1 MSSHDRPGFC
11 VLRRR
16 SFSAFIVGALTLAAA
31 SAYAGEYDSF
41 RQRGDEYTWTSRGLP
56 TKEAPGQW
64 VGTPDGAEGSFAF
77 TAAVSGA
84 SVAVAAKRFASTGAL
99 LGAASRCLGNPGC
112 FVGSAVVSAL
122 VAWLGTRQGTVVDLR
137 ADGSIYKRNTD
148 VYCPGGSC
156 YEFAWDW
163 GPQAHQ
169 WTPSMSTVCQ
179 AFAAAM
185 NWNAAVPA
193 AEKPYTVEYYAPP
206 ASPGAGVKCYLVAS
220 NGKKVNNF
228 SKVRAASSPPPAW
241 VPGTFEDVASNVQGA
256 PPSGLPVELVKGGEP
271 PDTVGAGVT
280 TTPQNLPGSTTN
292 TTYNI
297 DSRIISETH
306 NTTVNVNNES
316 SSVVVLPGAP
326 YPVTLPNGSTV
337 NVDTKVTKTT
347 TANADGTVT
356 KTETRATVPS
366 QAVVA
371 DHKSVSIMPGPE
383 TATARLTGSQTV
395 TVTNLE
401 TGQQNTTTTRQTDS
415 PATAPP
421 SSEPAPTDCDKRPT
435 SAGCVDLGQPAAA
448 DQLQRRTVNGGFA
461 DVPFAAPA
469 QCPAPRAVVL
479 LGRQY
484 AFSFQPLCDNLAAVR
499 GLILAMASAI
509 AAFIFVDGLKT

>member
-1 MSSHDRPGFC
+1 MTEYDRPGFR
-11 VLRRR
+11 VLCRGALVA
-16 SFSAFIVGALTLAAA
+16 SVVGALTFAAV
-31 SAYAGEYDSF
+31 SAHAGEYDSF

-56 TKEAPGQW
+56 TKEFAGQW

-99 LGAASRCLGNPGC
+99 LGAASRCFGNPVC
-112 FVGSAVVSAL
+112 LAGSATVAAL
-122 VAWLGTRQGTVVDLR
+122 VAWLGARQGTVVDLR
-137 ADGSIYKRNTD
+137 ADGSIYKRNND
-148 VYCPGGSC
+148 VYCSGGTC
-156 YEFAWDW
+156 YEFSWSW
-163 GPQAHQ
+163 GPQANQ

-185 NWNAAVPA
+185 NSNPGVPA
-193 AEKPYTVEYYAPP
+193 AEKPYSVEYYAPP
-206 ASPGAGVKCYLVAS
+206 TGPGAAVRCYLVAA

-228 SKVRAASSPPPAW
+228 SQVRAASSPPPAW
-241 VPGTFEDVASNVQGA
+241 IPGTFDDVANNVQGV
-256 PPSGLPVELVKGGEP
+256 PPSGLPVELVKGGET
-271 PDTVGAGVT
+271 PDTVGSGVT

-306 NTTVNVNNES
+306 NTTVNVNNEN
-316 SSVVVLPGAP
+316 SSVVVSPGAP

-347 TANADGTVT
+347 TANPDGTVT

-401 TGQQNTTTTRQTDS
+401 TGQHTTTTTQQTNA
-415 PATAPP
+415 PAAAPP

-448 DQLQRRTVNGGFA
+448 DQLQRRTVNGSFS
-461 DVPFAAPA
+461 DVPFASPA

-479 LGRQY
+479 LGHQY

-509 AAFIFVDGLKT
+509 AAFIFVDGLRT